1 MFTQST
7 PASFEIAFP
16 QSALAALICAAD
28 NPNVD
33 RSGPP
38 PRPRK
43 KKAAKKKP
51 VKKPAAK
58 KPAKKR

>member
-1 MFTQST
+1 MFIQST

-16 QSALAALICAAD
+16 QPALAALICAAD

-38 PRPRK
+38 PPRK
-43 KKAAKKKP
+43 KKKKTAAKN
-51 VKKPAAK
+51 KPAAK

>member
-1 MFTQST
+1 VFTQST

-16 QSALAALICAAD
+16 QPALAALICAGD

-43 KKAAKKKP
+43 KKAPKKKP
-51 VKKPAAK
+51 ATKR
-58 KPAKKR
+58 PAKKR